1 MPSSPVVT
9 VLVADDRPRGMD
21 AVEQAAE
28 VRYVQADEL
37 AAGLKGAD
45 VLFVWDFFS
54 KAVREAWPSSDRLQW
69 LHVASAGV
77 DAMLFD
83 GLRTSD
89 VVLTNSRGV
98 FDDAIAEY
106 VLGVVVAYAKDLPRS
121 LDLQRQR
128 EWRWRETERV
138 GGRTVL
144 VVGTGPIGAAI
155 ARLLRAVGMDVRG
168 VGRIAREDDPHF
180 GVVHASA
187 ELEQHIGWADF
198 VVAVAPLTEQTRGLF
213 DRRVFA
219 AMRPTARFVNVG
231 RGELVVEPDLVDA
244 LQAGEL
250 AGAALD
256 VFATEPLPAE
266 SPLWTMPGVLVSPH
280 MSGDVVGWKDELADV
295 FVANFRRWAAG
306 EPLHNVVDKERG
318 YVPSGGGA

>member
-1 MPSSPVVT
+1 VPTRPVVT
-9 VLVADDRPRGMD
+9 VLCGNDRPRGMG

-28 VRYVQADEL
+28 VRYVQADGL

-54 KAVREAWPSSDRLQW
+54 TAVRDAWPAADRLQW

-83 GLRTSD
+83 GMRESD

-98 FDDAIAEY
+98 FDVPIAEY
-106 VLGVVVAYAKDLPRS
+106 VLGVVIAFAKDLPHS
-121 LDLQRQR
+121 FELQRQR
-128 EWRWRETERV
+128 QWEWRETERV
-138 GGRTVL
+138 GGRRAL

-168 VGRIAREDDPHF
+168 AGRRARDDDPDF

-187 ELEQHIGWADF
+187 DLAQHVGWADF
-198 VVAVAPLTEQTRGLF
+198 VVSVAPLTEATRGLF
-213 DRRVFA
+213 DRKVFA
-219 AMRPTARFVNVG
+219 AMQPSARFVNVG
-231 RGELVVEPDLVDA
+231 RGELVVEDDLVAA

-256 VFATEPLPAE
+256 VFETEPLPPE
-266 SPLWTMPGVLVSPH
+266 SPLWTMPNVLVSAH
-280 MSGDVVGWKDELADV
+280 MSGDTVGWKDDLAEL
-295 FVANFRRWAAG
+295 FVANFARWVAG
-306 EPLHNVVDKERG
+306 EPLQNVVDKNRG
-318 YVPSGGGA
+318 YVPTGGSR